1 MACVPNDTDSKALQL
16 TTRQVADVSVE
27 NVVQLQSVLDE
38 GQAVHLVLGL
48 EQLADNAFQTLSQ
61 QKGISVDRRCR
72 GVGRGLLLT
81 LGMWSTYCGLMTHLV
96 RSSSSLVK

>member
-1 MACVPNDTDSKALQL
+1 MARVPNDTDSKALQL
-16 TTRQVADVSVE
+16 TTRQVAYVSVE
-27 NVVQLQSVLDE
+27 NVVQLQSIQDE

-48 EQLADNAFQTLSQ
+48 EQLADHAFQTLRN
-61 QKGISVDRRCR
+61 RRELVLIDGAVVR
-72 GVGRGLLLT
+72 GEGLT